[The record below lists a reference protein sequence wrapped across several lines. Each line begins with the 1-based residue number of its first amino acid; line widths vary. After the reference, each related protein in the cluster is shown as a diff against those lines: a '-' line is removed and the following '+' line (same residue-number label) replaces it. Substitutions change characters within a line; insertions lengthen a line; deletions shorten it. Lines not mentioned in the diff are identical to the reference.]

1 MDALESGGG
10 SDPWTYVKL
19 GNDQSVSVTTNTAVT
34 GLNFTP
40 SANQTY
46 EVELRLLLQT
56 SVATTGPRPGIAWP
70 GGTTDGASEITAPNS
85 NTALAFRAQGAKTT
99 QNAASTGLPTTTDS
113 YLALGYAVLVMGASP
128 TGTFGVTLASEVNA
142 SAVTIKA
149 GSFIKYRTV

>member
-1 MDALESGGG
+1 MKGFTTHPQSSIRSLDERVDALEAGGGG

-19 GNDQSVSVTTNTAVT
+19 GNDQQVSVTT
-34 GLNFTP
+34 
-40 SANQTY
+40 
-46 EVELRLLLQT
+46 
-56 SVATTGPRPGIAWP
+56 
-70 GGTTDGASEITAPNS
+70 